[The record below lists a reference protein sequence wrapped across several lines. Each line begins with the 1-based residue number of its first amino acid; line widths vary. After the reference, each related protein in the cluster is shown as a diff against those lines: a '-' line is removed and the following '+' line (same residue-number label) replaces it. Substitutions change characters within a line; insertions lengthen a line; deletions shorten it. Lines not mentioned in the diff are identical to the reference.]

1 MHYFDVSTFTSKALL
16 HFECMLKRRG
26 NVKIAVIENFDDI
39 LGTNKK
45 LDLTNSASSSE
56 THLLLTLR

>member
-1 MHYFDVSTFTSKALL
+1 MYRPLRQKHFYT
-16 HFECMLKRRG
+16 FECMLKRRG